1 MKTKLEEEKTE
12 EKEKKSFKKEKDDGK
27 SVEDLIIY
35 KQYIELLYYTEN
47 ILMKYPKC
55 ERFALASTIKNTT
68 YEGMRY
74 VLNAFKEYSRD
85 QKLAN
90 LNQLDTCLKM
100 VKVMTRVSYK
110 KKYINANNY
119 AAWGKKL
126 ANIGNLLGGW
136 MKSCLKQ

>member
-1 MKTKLEEEKTE
+1 MNHKEDTKT
-12 EKEKKSFKKEKDDGK
+12 
-27 SVEDLIIY
+27 VEDLVIY
-35 KQYIELLYYTEN
+35 KQFIELIYYTES
-47 ILMKYPKC
+47 ILMKFPKC

-74 VLNAFKEYSRD
+74 VLNAFKEYS
-85 QKLAN
+85 
-90 LNQLDTCLKM
+90 
-100 VKVMTRVSYK
+100 
-110 KKYINANNY
+110 NY

>member
-1 MKTKLEEEKTE
+1 MNRRV
-12 EKEKKSFKKEKDDGK
+12 KEKDSDK
-27 SVEDLIIY
+27 TVEDLIIY
-35 KQYIELLYYTEN
+35 KQFIELIYYTEN

-74 VLNAFKEYSRD
+74 VLNTFKEYSKE
-85 QKLAN
+85 QKISN
-90 LNQLDTCLKM
+90 LNHLDTTLKM
-100 VKVMTRVSYK
+100 IKVMIRVSYK
-110 KKYINANNY
+110 KKYINAKNY

-126 ANIGNLLGGW
+126 ANLGNLLGGW

>member
-1 MKTKLEEEKTE
+1 MNHKVKESDKT
-12 EKEKKSFKKEKDDGK
+12 
-27 SVEDLIIY
+27 VEDLIIY
-35 KQYIELLYYTEN
+35 KQFIELIYYTEN

-74 VLNAFKEYSRD
+74 VLNTFKEYSKE
-85 QKLAN
+85 QKISN
-90 LNQLDTCLKM
+90 LNHLDTTLKM
-100 VKVMTRVSYK
+100 IKVMIRVSYK
-110 KKYINANNY
+110 KKYINAKNY

-126 ANIGNLLGGW
+126 ANLGNLLGGW

>member
-1 MKTKLEEEKTE
+1 MNHRV
-12 EKEKKSFKKEKDDGK
+12 KEKDSDK
-27 SVEDLIIY
+27 TVEDLIIY
-35 KQYIELLYYTEN
+35 KQFIELIYYTEN

-74 VLNAFKEYSRD
+74 VLNTFKEYSKE
-85 QKLAN
+85 QKISN
-90 LNQLDTCLKM
+90 LNHLDTTLKM
-100 VKVMTRVSYK
+100 IKVMIRVSYK
-110 KKYINANNY
+110 KKYINAKNY

-126 ANIGNLLGGW
+126 ANLGNLLGGW

>member
-1 MKTKLEEEKTE
+1 MSLKEKEETKL
-12 EKEKKSFKKEKDDGK
+12 
-27 SVEDLIIY
+27 VEDLIIY
-35 KQYIELLYYTEN
+35 KQYIELIYYTES

-55 ERFALASTIKNTT
+55 ERFALASTIKNAT

-74 VLNAFKEYSRD
+74 ILIAFKEYSRD
-85 QKLAN
+85 EKLSN
-90 LNQLDTCLKM
+90 LNHLDTSLKM
-100 VKVMTRVSYK
+100 LKVMIRVSYK
-110 KKYINANNY
+110 KKYINAKNY

>member
-1 MKTKLEEEKTE
+1 MNHK
-12 EKEKKSFKKEKDDGK
+12 EKEKENDKT
-27 SVEDLIIY
+27 VEDLIIY
-35 KQYIELLYYTEN
+35 KQFIELIYYTEN

-74 VLNAFKEYSRD
+74 VLNTFKEYSRE
-85 QKLAN
+85 QKIAN
-90 LNQLDTCLKM
+90 LNHLDTTLKM
-100 VKVMTRVSYK
+100 IKVMIRVSYK
-110 KKYINANNY
+110 KKYINAKNY

-126 ANIGNLLGGW
+126 SNLGNLLGGW

>member
-1 MKTKLEEEKTE
+1 MNDRV
-12 EKEKKSFKKEKDDGK
+12 KEKDSDK
-27 SVEDLIIY
+27 TVEDLIIY
-35 KQYIELLYYTEN
+35 KQFIELIYYTEN

-74 VLNAFKEYSRD
+74 VLNTFKEYSKE
-85 QKLAN
+85 QKISN
-90 LNQLDTCLKM
+90 LNHLDTTLKM
-100 VKVMTRVSYK
+100 IKVMIRVSYK
-110 KKYINANNY
+110 KKYINAKNY

-126 ANIGNLLGGW
+126 ANLGNLLGGW

>member
-1 MKTKLEEEKTE
+1 MNHKEDTKT
-12 EKEKKSFKKEKDDGK
+12 
-27 SVEDLIIY
+27 VEDLVIY
-35 KQYIELLYYTEN
+35 KQFIELIYYTES

-74 VLNAFKEYSRD
+74 VLNTFKEYSKE
-85 QKLAN
+85 QKISN

-100 VKVMTRVSYK
+100 IKVMIRVSYK
-110 KKYINANNY
+110 KKYINAKNY

>member
-1 MKTKLEEEKTE
+1 MNHKVKESDKT
-12 EKEKKSFKKEKDDGK
+12 
-27 SVEDLIIY
+27 VEDLIIY
-35 KQYIELLYYTEN
+35 KQFIELIYYTES

-74 VLNAFKEYSRD
+74 VLNTFKEYNKE
-85 QKLAN
+85 QKIAN
-90 LNQLDTCLKM
+90 LNRLDTTLKM
-100 VKVMTRVSYK
+100 LKVMIRVSYK
-110 KKYINANNY
+110 KKYINAKNY

-126 ANIGNLLGGW
+126 ANLGNLLGGW

>member
-1 MKTKLEEEKTE
+1 MNRK
-12 EKEKKSFKKEKDDGK
+12 EKESDKT
-27 SVEDLIIY
+27 VEDLIIY
-35 KQYIELLYYTEN
+35 KQFIELIYYTES

-74 VLNAFKEYSRD
+74 VLNTFKEYNKE
-85 QKLAN
+85 QKIAN
-90 LNQLDTCLKM
+90 LNRLDTTLKM
-100 VKVMTRVSYK
+100 LKVMIRVSYK
-110 KKYINANNY
+110 KKYINAKNY

-126 ANIGNLLGGW
+126 ANLGNLLGGW

>member
-1 MKTKLEEEKTE
+1 MNN
-12 EKEKKSFKKEKDDGK
+12 KEDTQT
-27 SVEDLIIY
+27 VEDLVIY
-35 KQYIELLYYTEN
+35 KQFIELIYYTES

-74 VLNAFKEYSRD
+74 VLNTFKEYSKE
-85 QKLAN
+85 QKISN

-100 VKVMTRVSYK
+100 IKVMIRVSYK
-110 KKYINANNY
+110 KKYINAKNY

>member
-1 MKTKLEEEKTE
+1 MSHRDR
-12 EKEKKSFKKEKDDGK
+12 EKENDKT
-27 SVEDLIIY
+27 VEDLIIY
-35 KQYIELLYYTEN
+35 KQYIELIYYTES

-74 VLNAFKEYSRD
+74 VLNAFKEYSKD
-85 QKLAN
+85 QKLTN
-90 LNQLDTCLKM
+90 LNRLDTCLKM
-100 VKVMTRVSYK
+100 LKVMIRVSYK
-110 KKYINANNY
+110 KKYINAKNY

-126 ANIGNLLGGW
+126 ANLGNLLGGW

>member
-1 MKTKLEEEKTE
+1 MSHRDR
-12 EKEKKSFKKEKDDGK
+12 EKENDKT
-27 SVEDLIIY
+27 VEDLIIY
-35 KQYIELLYYTEN
+35 KQYIELIYYTES

-74 VLNAFKEYSRD
+74 VLNAFKEYSKD
-85 QKLAN
+85 QKVTN
-90 LNQLDTCLKM
+90 LNRLDTCLKM
-100 VKVMTRVSYK
+100 LKVMIRVSYK
-110 KKYINANNY
+110 KKYINAKNY

-126 ANIGNLLGGW
+126 ANLGNLLGGW

>member
-1 MKTKLEEEKTE
+1 MNHSLKQKDSEKT
-12 EKEKKSFKKEKDDGK
+12 
-27 SVEDLIIY
+27 VEDLIIY
-35 KQYIELLYYTEN
+35 KQFIELIYYTEN

-74 VLNAFKEYSRD
+74 VLNTFKEYSKE
-85 QKLAN
+85 QKISN
-90 LNQLDTCLKM
+90 LNHLDTTLKM
-100 VKVMTRVSYK
+100 IKVMIRVSYK
-110 KKYINANNY
+110 KKYINAKNY

-126 ANIGNLLGGW
+126 ANLGNLLGGW

>member
-1 MKTKLEEEKTE
+1 MNRR
-12 EKEKKSFKKEKDDGK
+12 EKENDKT
-27 SVEDLIIY
+27 VEDLIIY
-35 KQYIELLYYTEN
+35 KQYIELIYYTEN

-74 VLNAFKEYSRD
+74 VLNAFKEYSKD
-85 QKLAN
+85 QKVTN
-90 LNQLDTCLKM
+90 LNRLDTCLKM
-100 VKVMTRVSYK
+100 LKVMIRVSYK
-110 KKYINANNY
+110 KKYINAKNY

-126 ANIGNLLGGW
+126 ANLGNLLGGW

>member
-1 MKTKLEEEKTE
+1 MNHRV
-12 EKEKKSFKKEKDDGK
+12 KEKDSDK
-27 SVEDLIIY
+27 TVEDLIIY
-35 KQYIELLYYTEN
+35 KQFIELIYYTEN

-74 VLNAFKEYSRD
+74 VLNTFKEYSKE
-85 QKLAN
+85 QKISN
-90 LNQLDTCLKM
+90 LNHLDTTLKM
-100 VKVMTRVSYK
+100 IKVMIRVSYK
-110 KKYINANNY
+110 KKYINAKNY

-126 ANIGNLLGGW
+126 AKLGNLLGGW